1 MQCPV
6 LKIHGCV
13 HHPESIVLS
22 RNACVTHHYYCD
34 CALLLTITV
43 LRYKRLKHETPGYKM
58 FLTTAM
64 ATSTML
70 YIGFSF
76 TDDYLNDFR
85 AEVLSMLRPRRSL
98 QSGPEK
104 GSFVTFRSACQDKVP
119 IGYGIIEGRSKQDC
133 SFFRYSPPFLSFVYF
148 QRIIS
153 IALLLLPQALHTIVF
168 LIVLPRRHEGVQI
181 MTWKPDYEPPTSISD
196 KQTQS
201 SSQTLWH
208 NGLDVYLQSIFR
220 RTHKNYIDGQMLTEN
235 FFSSRRC

>member
-1 MQCPV
+1 VRLCPSFSMFFSFSSLLNRYVMQCPV

-22 RNACVTHHYYCD
+22 RNAYVTHHYYYD
-34 CALLLTITV
+34 CALVLVITV

-104 GSFVTFRSACQDKVP
+104 GGFVTFRSACQDKVP

-153 IALLLLPQALHTIVF
+153 IA
-168 LIVLPRRHEGVQI
+168 
-181 MTWKPDYEPPTSISD
+181 
-196 KQTQS
+196 
-201 SSQTLWH
+201 
-208 NGLDVYLQSIFR
+208 
-220 RTHKNYIDGQMLTEN
+220 
-235 FFSSRRC
+235 FSSCLKHRIPLCFLLCCPGVTKVSK